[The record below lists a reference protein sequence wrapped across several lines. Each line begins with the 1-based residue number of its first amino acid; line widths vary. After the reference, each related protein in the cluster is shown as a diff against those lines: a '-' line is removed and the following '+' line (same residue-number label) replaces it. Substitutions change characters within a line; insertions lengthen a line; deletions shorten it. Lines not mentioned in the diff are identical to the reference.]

1 MRCSDKTLK
10 LLAEKSGESV
20 EYWERLFEANDLSD
34 NFIAPMGAVSTGDA
48 DYPFFL
54 DGNGNEIEV
63 KRDRKNKPNKKGAP
77 ELLLYWGAISLLNE
91 ENFQKNVAVI
101 GVLDPSES
109 IIEREKK
116 FVAKLVKSGMN
127 IVSGLAEGCDAIS
140 HETCIENGGKTI
152 AVLPCPLDHISPAKN
167 RNLAMKIIE
176 SGGLLITEY
185 FDQPKNRYDA
195 VGRYVERD
203 RLQAYF
209 SKTIILTASYREDKS
224 GISYPDDGKKRDCG
238 SRHAMN
244 ISGNIMRTR
253 YVMYN
258 EKTDSEDEMFDLN
271 RDLLKEENVKVITQN
286 ELQKISENQ
295 ILPALS
301 LFEQDE

>member
-1 MRCSDKTLK
+1 MSCSYETLM
-10 LLAEKSGESV
+10 LLAERSGDPA
-20 EYWERLFEANDLSD
+20 EYWERQFEANNSSD
-34 NFIAPMGAVSTGDA
+34 NFIAPMGAVSPCDE

-54 DGNGNEIEV
+54 DGSGGKIQI
-63 KRDRKNKPNKKGAP
+63 KRGRDNKPNKKGAP
-77 ELLLYWGAISLLNE
+77 ELLLYWGDISLLNE

-101 GVLDPSES
+101 GVLDPTES
-109 IIEREKK
+109 IISREKK
-116 FVAKLVKSGMN
+116 FVASLVEYGMN
-127 IVSGLAEGCDAIS
+127 IVSGLAEGCDSVS

-185 FDQPKNRYDA
+185 FSQPKNRFDA

-209 SKTIILTASYREDKS
+209 SKAIILTASYCDGKS
-224 GISYPDDGKKRDCG
+224 GVNYPDDGKKRDCG

-244 ISGNIMRTR
+244 ISSDIMHTR

-258 EKTDSEDEMFDLN
+258 EKTDSQNEMFDLN
-271 RDLLKEENVKVITQN
+271 RELLKEKDVKAITRE
-286 ELQKISENQ
+286 ELKKLSESQ
-295 ILPALS
+295 ILPELS
-301 LFEQDE
+301 LFDKDE

>member
-1 MRCSDKTLK
+1 MRCSYETLM
-10 LLAEKSGESV
+10 LLAERSGEST
-20 EYWERLFEANDLSD
+20 EYWERQFDANNSSD
-34 NFIAPMGAVSTGDA
+34 NFIAPMGAVSPCDE

-54 DGNGNEIEV
+54 DGNGKKIEI
-63 KRDRKNKPNKKGAP
+63 KKDRDNNPNKKGAP
-77 ELLLYWGAISLLNE
+77 ELLLYWGDISLLNK

-109 IIEREKK
+109 IINRERK
-116 FVAKLVKSGMN
+116 FVAALVKLGMN
-127 IVSGLAEGCDAIS
+127 IVSGLAKGCDSIS

-152 AVLPCPLDHISPAKN
+152 AVLPCPLDHISPVRNK
-167 RNLAMKIIE
+167 NLAMKIIE

-195 VGRYVERD
+195 VNRYVERD

-209 SKTIILTASYREDKS
+209 SKAIILTASYRDGKS
-224 GISYPDDGKKRDCG
+224 GLDYPNAGKKRDCG

-244 ISGNIMRTR
+244 ISGDIMHTR

-258 EKTDSEDEMFDLN
+258 EEMDSENEMFDLN
-271 RDLLKEENVKVITQN
+271 RQLLKEKNVKAITPE
-286 ELQKISENQ
+286 ELKKLSANQ
-295 ILPALS
+295 IFPELT
-301 LFEQDE
+301 LFDKDE